1 MRYGMQF
8 VPPHCDNRPEL
19 PAMTCRIAVPLTS
32 TTPPLADQVRAAQR
46 AGADL
51 VELRVDC
58 IADIDAVES
67 LLRGPREIPLILT
80 IRAASE
86 GGQWDGDDAER
97 IALYERLGLLLP
109 GFIDV
114 ELATWQR
121 SANLRQK
128 IGLVCD
134 TEAPGP
140 DAAPS
145 AADPTRRPKNRLILS
160 HHNWRETPADPAAVL
175 AEIAATPAAVAKA
188 VFHARD
194 VRDSLR
200 VLAALRESAAR
211 RPTIALCMGAAG
223 LLTRVL
229 ARKFGAFL
237 TFAAQRDGAGS
248 APGQPSIDD
257 LIHRLRWA
265 RIGPQTR
272 VYGVVGWP
280 VEHSRSP
287 LLHNLGMGRDNI
299 DGVYLPMPLEA
310 DAAAFDA
317 FMDFIA
323 AADWLDL
330 AGLSVTIP
338 HKEHAFRWLRRR
350 DGPISPAAT
359 ACGAVNT
366 LMAPRSGESPA
377 AWRGE
382 NTDGLGAL
390 AALAAA
396 GAADVRSAD
405 ILGAGGA
412 ARAIVAAL
420 AAAGCRVTIY
430 NRSLPRAAEL
440 AAFCGGIARPWE
452 ERAAREG
459 EVVINCTPLGMWPQV
474 AESPLPADA
483 FRGVRFAFDTI
494 YNPRVT
500 RFLERA
506 AAVGATPVSGIEM
519 FIAQA
524 AAQYRLWHACEPP
537 LAEWR
542 AALA

>member
-1 MRYGMQF
+1 
-8 VPPHCDNRPEL
+8 
-19 PAMTCRIAVPLTS
+19 MTCRIAVPLTCA
-32 TTPPLADQVRAAQR
+32 TPPLPDQVRAARR

-58 IADIDAVES
+58 IADVDAVES
-67 LLRGPREIPLILT
+67 LLRGPRELPLILT

-109 GFIDV
+109 GYVDV

-128 IGLVCD
+128 IELVCE
-134 TEAPGP
+134 TAAPAP
-140 DAAPS
+140 DAALPTV
-145 AADPTRRPKNRLILS
+145 DPARRPKNRLILS
-160 HHNWRETPADPAAVL
+160 HHNWRETPSDPATVL
-175 AEIAATPAAVAKA
+175 AELAATPAAVLKA

-200 VLAALRESAAR
+200 VLAALRDSAAR

-223 LLTRVL
+223 LMTRVL

-237 TFAAQRDGAGS
+237 TFAAPRDGAGS

-265 RIGPQTR
+265 QIGPQTR

-287 LLHNLGMGRDNI
+287 LLHNLGMARDNI
-299 DGVYLPMPLEA
+299 DGVYLPMPLLP
-310 DAAAFDA
+310 DVAAFDA

-323 AADWLDL
+323 AADWLGL

-338 HKEHAFRWLRRR
+338 HKEHAFRWLRRHGG
-350 DGPISPAAT
+350 DVSPEAT

-366 LMAPRSGESPA
+366 LIAPRRDSGRPT
-377 AWRGE
+377 WRGE

-390 AALAAA
+390 AALAEA
-396 GAADVRSAD
+396 GAADVPSAD

-420 AAAGCRVTIY
+420 AAAGCRVTLY
-430 NRSLPRAAEL
+430 NRSLSRAAEL
-440 AAFCGGIARPWE
+440 AAAYGGIARPWE
-452 ERAAREG
+452 ERTARQG
-459 EVVINCTPLGMWPQV
+459 ELVINCTPLGMWPQV
-474 AESPLPADA
+474 TESPLPPEA
-483 FRGVRFAFDTI
+483 FRGLRFAFDTI

-500 RFLERA
+500 RFLELA
-506 AAVGATPVSGIEM
+506 AAAGATPVSGVEM

-542 AALA
+542 AALS